1 MPGDGD
7 TVMNKTDLHFHSSVY
22 CKFPLAEVVNDLLVT
37 NYIKADLQGFP
48 SGSDGKESSCNAGD
62 LSLIPG
68 LVRSTGDW
76 NGYRSSILFFF
87 LVPTFFFLFYLFFF

>member
-7 TVMNKTDLHFHSSVY
+7 SVMNKTDLHFHSSVY

-48 SGSDGKESSCNAGD
+48 SGSDGKESSCNASP
-62 LSLIPG
+62 LL
-68 LVRSTGDW
+68 
-76 NGYRSSILFFF
+76 
-87 LVPTFFFLFYLFFF
+87 